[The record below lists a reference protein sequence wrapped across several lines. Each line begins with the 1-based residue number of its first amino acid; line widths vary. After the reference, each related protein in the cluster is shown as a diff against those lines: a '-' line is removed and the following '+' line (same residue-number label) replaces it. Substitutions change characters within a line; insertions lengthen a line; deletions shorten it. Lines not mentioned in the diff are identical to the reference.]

1 MFSKIIHQD
10 KYKNGRLIHQYYRDA
25 LSQSYQLPELAEIS
39 HEWLSKILGTGDY
52 NLLVNIDEIYLKTND
67 SKNHSALRLMLM
79 IIFQSNLIL
88 DINKQGKNNLLPI
101 AFNFSIIK
109 AIEKLLNLNVHKD
122 YLITSMQILYRI
134 GEYEIFMYLAENNKN
149 IVNSSIPLL
158 KIKAMINSFCENYK
172 ETKHILNQL
181 NSNQKNDNIISILD
195 ITCDYKLSL
204 KSRFVY
210 DDAGLQE
217 PHTDN
222 FFWIRKPT
230 KNNYKSNR
238 VFISSDESYFYKH
251 VISLIKSIY
260 HTNKNVLYVHLH
272 IYDPEE
278 KTLTFIKNFLIKYPE
293 LDMSLSYENLESK
306 SKKIKTI
313 YASRRFISLY
323 FVRKEINNNLI
334 AIDADSLFKNKW
346 IVSPDL
352 NDKNI
357 VTINPFV
364 IPFWERVIASFL
376 FFSKSDLSNMILLK
390 IAKLIEVN
398 LKLGNDFW
406 FLDQLVLSI
415 SLDNILSN
423 NNVGHIDINQVSDT
437 NHNSSSLIWQ
447 LATDKVQNN
456 SYEKYKEELNILV

>member
-1 MFSKIIHQD
+1 
-10 KYKNGRLIHQYYRDA
+10 
-25 LSQSYQLPELAEIS
+25 
-39 HEWLSKILGTGDY
+39 
-52 NLLVNIDEIYLKTND
+52 
-67 SKNHSALRLMLM
+67 
-79 IIFQSNLIL
+79 
-88 DINKQGKNNLLPI
+88 
-101 AFNFSIIK
+101 
-109 AIEKLLNLNVHKD
+109 
-122 YLITSMQILYRI
+122 
-134 GEYEIFMYLAENNKN
+134 
-149 IVNSSIPLL
+149 
-158 KIKAMINSFCENYK
+158 
-172 ETKHILNQL
+172 
-181 NSNQKNDNIISILD
+181 
-195 ITCDYKLSL
+195 
-204 KSRFVY
+204 
-210 DDAGLQE
+210 
-217 PHTDN
+217 
-222 FFWIRKPT
+222 
-230 KNNYKSNR
+230 
-238 VFISSDESYFYKH
+238 
-251 VISLIKSIY
+251 
-260 HTNKNVLYVHLH
+260 
-272 IYDPEE
+272 
-278 KTLTFIKNFLIKYPE
+278 
-293 LDMSLSYENLESK
+293 MSLSYENLESK

-376 FFSKSDLSNMILLK
+376 FFTKSDLSNMILLK

>member
-1 MFSKIIHQD
+1 
-10 KYKNGRLIHQYYRDA
+10 
-25 LSQSYQLPELAEIS
+25 
-39 HEWLSKILGTGDY
+39 
-52 NLLVNIDEIYLKTND
+52 
-67 SKNHSALRLMLM
+67 
-79 IIFQSNLIL
+79 
-88 DINKQGKNNLLPI
+88 
-101 AFNFSIIK
+101 
-109 AIEKLLNLNVHKD
+109 
-122 YLITSMQILYRI
+122 
-134 GEYEIFMYLAENNKN
+134 
-149 IVNSSIPLL
+149 
-158 KIKAMINSFCENYK
+158 MINSYCENYR

-181 NSNQKNDNIISILD
+181 NSNQKNDNIISILE

-210 DDAGLQE
+210 DDNGLQE

-230 KNNYKSNR
+230 QNNYKSNR

-260 HTNKNVLYVHLH
+260 HTNKNVLYVHFH

-278 KTLTFIKNFLIKYPE
+278 KTLTFIKNFLKKYPE
-293 LDMSLSYENLESK
+293 LDISLSYENLESK

-346 IVSPDL
+346 IVPPDL

-357 VTINPFV
+357 VTINPLV

-415 SLDNILSN
+415 SFDNVLSN

-437 NHNSSSLIWQ
+437 NHNPSSLIWQ